1 MDELRLPYRD
11 RREAGQA
18 LAQRLGHLRGDPAV
32 LVLGL
37 PRGGVA
43 VAFEVAQALHAPLD
57 ILVVRKLGYPGQEE
71 YAMGAIASGGVCIM
85 TQQPGPGVSQADI
98 EAVIARERDELSRRE
113 ALYRGEAPR
122 ESWDHRHLLLVDD
135 GLATGS
141 TMRAAVAAA
150 RRHRP
155 SRITVA
161 VPVGDRTTCA
171 SLSAEADEVVCA
183 AMPGPFRA
191 VSLWYRDFPQAGD
204 DEVRALLA
212 QARRALEPH

>member
-57 ILVVRKLGYPGQEE
+57 ILVVRKLGHPGQEE

-98 EAVIARERDELSRRE
+98 DAVIARERDELSRRE
-113 ALYRGEAPR
+113 ALYRGDAPR

-183 AMPGPFRA
+183 AMPGPFQA

-212 QARRALEPH
+212 QAQRALEPH